1 MSSKHLIIPD
11 CQIKDGDDTE
21 FLSWIGQYI
30 LDQKPDVIINLG
42 DFADM
47 ESLSSYDVGKKSFEG
62 KRYIKDISAAHQAMD
77 KLLQPLR
84 EFNAKAKKNK
94 EKQYKPRKVLTLGNH
109 EERIAR
115 AVNNDPKLEGL
126 IKYEDLPYQ
135 EWEVHPFLKPVFID
149 GVAYCFGYGE
159 KALTAKYQYKNVE
172 DLQVGEKLVGFTESG
187 STKKYETAIIESI
200 DHDEAEVFTVHD
212 TNCVDTT
219 VTADHLWLVRKF
231 TSTQYE
237 WVQTKDLKIGYEI
250 LQPFRNF
257 TRSNCLDMAWLGGIL
272 DGEGWI
278 SKPNSKQGGI
288 QVGIAQ
294 NDGKVFDKICE
305 VLAANHFNFQVSKN
319 VRCNKIRILGSLN
332 DKLRLLVETNAI
344 RLLDKLTPEMF
355 GRLQSTGINSLVTS
369 ITPRGKQK
377 IVKIKTSTG
386 TLVVNGQAHHNCHYF
401 PTGVMGRPATTASA
415 MVSKLHMSCI
425 AGHQQGKQVAYG
437 KRPDGSTI
445 TCIIAGSCYEHDEHY
460 LDHQTNKHWRGVIVL
475 HEVQD
480 GCFDEMFVSLSYLKK
495 RYGTK

>member
-1 MSSKHLIIPD
+1 MKHLIIPD

-62 KRYIKDISAAHQAMD
+62 KRYIKDIGAAHQAMD

-135 EWEVHPFLKPVFID
+135 DWEVHPFLKPVFID
-149 GVAYCFGYGE
+149 GIAY
-159 KALTAKYQYKNVE
+159 
-172 DLQVGEKLVGFTESG
+172 
-187 STKKYETAIIESI
+187 
-200 DHDEAEVFTVHD
+200 
-212 TNCVDTT
+212 
-219 VTADHLWLVRKF
+219 
-231 TSTQYE
+231 
-237 WVQTKDLKIGYEI
+237 
-250 LQPFRNF
+250 
-257 TRSNCLDMAWLGGIL
+257 
-272 DGEGWI
+272 
-278 SKPNSKQGGI
+278 
-288 QVGIAQ
+288 
-294 NDGKVFDKICE
+294 
-305 VLAANHFNFQVSKN
+305 
-319 VRCNKIRILGSLN
+319 
-332 DKLRLLVETNAI
+332 
-344 RLLDKLTPEMF
+344 
-355 GRLQSTGINSLVTS
+355 
-369 ITPRGKQK
+369 
-377 IVKIKTSTG
+377 
-386 TLVVNGQAHHNCHYF
+386 CHYF

-495 RYGTK
+495 KYGTKPN

>member
-1 MSSKHLIIPD
+1 MKHLVIPD
-11 CQIKDGDDTE
+11 CQIKPGDSLE
-21 FLSWIGQYI
+21 FLEHVGNYI
-30 LDQKPDVIINLG
+30 VEKKPDVIIHLG

-62 KRYIKDISAAHQAMD
+62 RRYTKDIEAARKAMQT
-77 KLLQPLR
+77 LLGPLVK
-84 EFNAKAKKNK
+84 FNKNAQETKK
-94 EKQYKPRKVLTLGNH
+94 KQYKPRLVFCLGNH
-109 EERIAR
+109 EQRIQR
-115 AVNNDPKLEGL
+115 AINDDPKLEGL
-126 IKYEDLPYQ
+126 IKYEDLPY
-135 EWEVHPFLKPVFID
+135 EDWEVHDFLKPVFID
-149 GVAYCFGYGE
+149 GIAYCFAEGE
-159 KALTAKYQYKNVE
+159 KALTSNYQYVNVE
-172 DLQVGEKLVGFTESG
+172 KLKVGDSLVGFTEEG
-187 STKKYETAIIESI
+187 NKKVYQTAIVEAVESDI
-200 DHDEAEVFTVHD
+200 AQVYTVHD

-219 VTADHLWLVRKF
+219 VTADHFWLVRKF

-257 TRSNCLDMAWLGGIL
+257 TRSNCLEMSWLGGIL

-294 NDGKVFDKICE
+294 NDGVVFDKICSI
-305 VLAANHFNFQVSKN
+305 LTHNHFNFHVSKN
-319 VRCNKIRILGSLN
+319 SKCNKIQILGSLSE
-332 DKLRLLVETNAI
+332 KLRLLVESNSI
-344 RLLDKLTPEMF
+344 RLLSKLTPEMF
-355 GRLQSTGINSLVTS
+355 GRLQSTGINSLVTA
-369 ITPRGKQK
+369 ITPRGEQK
-377 IVKIKTSTG
+377 IAKIKTSTG

-445 TCIIAGSCYEHDEHY
+445 TCIIAGSCYEHNESY
-460 LDHQTNKHWRGVIVL
+460 LDHQTNNHFRGFL
-475 HEVQD
+475 MAHEVNN
-480 GCFDEMFVSLSYLKK
+480 GTFDEMFVSLDYLKK
-495 RYGTK
+495 RYEIK